1 MIKSDWEGLRW
12 TNSPRDIFI
21 RFAHYFQL
29 NLDETSF
36 LCNEGGLNVVGVKEK
51 PQHETYFSDSI
62 FSIIVLQIGSETV
75 VNGWVVLLE
84 KGTLLHFRIRSTN
97 LVTWYGFSK
106 GSCVIPKKLEYMD
119 DKTWAKVVKV
129 VAPAIRKM
137 KVSNVACVWI
147 FYFIYLYLQIIC
159 RW

>member
-1 MIKSDWEGLRW
+1 MNPPCNNF
-12 TNSPRDIFI
+12 T

-75 VNGWVVLLE
+75 VNG
-84 KGTLLHFRIRSTN
+84 
-97 LVTWYGFSK
+97 
-106 GSCVIPKKLEYMD
+106 
-119 DKTWAKVVKV
+119 
-129 VAPAIRKM
+129 
-137 KVSNVACVWI
+137 
-147 FYFIYLYLQIIC
+147 
-159 RW
+159 